1 MEQSSSGRGAARR
14 LVGIG
19 CLLGLLGA
27 VGLLG
32 WAVLRAARPSA
43 SADVMPTMTP
53 VAARPTAAPLPT
65 VTAAFPP
72 VPATV
77 DGQPPPARA
86 VLDYARLFT
95 TTLPALDYLA
105 AAHELGGA
113 PVARPVATA
122 PTYRVGDRQTFQTA
136 DGPREAELIYF
147 DELAA
152 YWVESGLAFDRA
164 ALVAA
169 AGRLRDRYYP
179 LLSATFG
186 QEARPGIDGDPRF
199 HVLHVLGPPDAFEL
213 GYFSDEDAYPR
224 ALFVDSNEREMVYL
238 NMSQL
243 AVGET
248 LYDGTLVHEIQH
260 LIQWNLDANEATW
273 LNEGLSQ
280 VAETLAGLDTVAP
293 DAYLEQPYVRLDG
306 WSETE
311 PDVFAHYA
319 GSYLYALYL
328 WEQTGDAALRELAR
342 HPANGLAA
350 VRAVLAG
357 YRPDLTLEQFSGDWA
372 AALYLDGASTDP
384 RYTIA
389 HADALG
395 PPFLSNRARQLPFE
409 TTAALDPFAIDYIDL
424 DLSGPV
430 VIAFAGDAT
439 AALIDAPPPIGDTFW
454 FAPPA
459 NSSRAQLMAAVDL
472 SGLSAARLDF
482 AVWHDL
488 EVGYDFAYLSAS
500 TDEGQTWAV
509 LSPARPTAGTYG
521 AAWGGASGGWQR
533 ESVRLDAYVGQPVL
547 LRFDV
552 VTDVEGLGQG
562 FALSELSVAG
572 AVVQPV
578 WQPDGFVATGRL
590 LPQRWEVRLIR
601 EGRTPEVIPVALDAS
616 NRGQLA
622 VDLGP
627 EGGALVIMPV
637 TSFAAS
643 TADYWLRV
651 TR

>member
-1 MEQSSSGRGAARR
+1 MRR
-14 LVGIG
+14 WAGIG
-19 CLLGLLGA
+19 CLLVLIGAIGLA
-27 VGLLG
+27 G
-32 WAVLRAARPSA
+32 WAALRVVRPA
-43 SADVMPTMTP
+43 VPADVTLTP
-53 VAARPTAAPLPT
+53 PPTAAQPTLAPLPT
-65 VTAAFPP
+65 VTAALPS

-77 DGQPPPARA
+77 DSRPPPARA
-86 VLDYARLFT
+86 ALDDARLFT
-95 TTLPALDYLA
+95 TTVPALDYLA
-105 AAHELGGA
+105 AAQELGGA
-113 PVARPVATA
+113 LFARPTA
-122 PTYRVGDRQTFQTA
+122 AAPAYAVGDRQTFQTA
-136 DGPREAELIYF
+136 DGPREAELVYL
-147 DELAA
+147 DEVAA
-152 YWVESGLAFDRA
+152 YWVESGLTLDLA
-164 ALVAA
+164 ALAAA
-169 AGRLRDRYYP
+169 AGRLRERYYP

-186 QEARPGIDGDPRF
+186 QEARPGIDGDPHF
-199 HVLHVLGPPDAFEL
+199 HVLHLLGPPDAFEL
-213 GYFSDEDAYPR
+213 GYFSDEDEYPR

-243 AVGET
+243 KVGEP

-260 LIQWNLDANEATW
+260 LIQWNLDANEDIW

-280 VAETLAGLDTVAP
+280 AAETLAGLDTVAP

-306 WSETE
+306 WSDEE

-319 GSYLYALYL
+319 GSYLYVLYL
-328 WEQTGDAALRELAR
+328 WQQAGDAALRELAR

-372 AALYLDGASTDP
+372 AALYLDGLSADP
-384 RYTIA
+384 RYTLA
-389 HADALG
+389 HADDLG
-395 PPFLSNRARQLPFE
+395 PPFLSNRARRLPFE
-409 TTAALDPFAIDYIDL
+409 TTAALDQYAIDIIDL

-439 AALIDAPPPIGDTFW
+439 AALIDSPPPAGDAFW

-459 NSSRAQLMAAVDL
+459 NSSRAQLTAAVDL
-472 SGLSAARLDF
+472 TGLSAPALDF

-488 EVGYDFAYLSAS
+488 EVGYDFAYLSVS
-500 TDEGQTWAV
+500 TDDGQTWER

-521 AAWGGASGGWQR
+521 AAWGGAGGWQR
-533 ESVRLDAYVGQPVL
+533 ESVRLEAYAGRPVR

-562 FALSELSVAG
+562 FALSGLTVTG
-572 AVVQPV
+572 AAVQPQ
-578 WQPDGFVATGRL
+578 WQPNGFVETGRL

-601 EGRTPEVIPVALDAS
+601 QGQTPEVLPLALDAS

-637 TSFAAS
+637 TPFAA
-643 TADYWLRV
+643 TAADYWLRV
-651 TR
+651 SR

>member
-1 MEQSSSGRGAARR
+1 M
-14 LVGIG
+14 
-19 CLLGLLGA
+19 LLGA
-27 VGLLG
+27 AGLLG
-32 WAVLRAARPSA
+32 WAALRVARPVALVVTPTPTPAATLSA
-43 SADVMPTMTP
+43 T
-53 VAARPTAAPLPT
+53 APLAT

-72 VPATV
+72 VPPTV

-86 VLDYARLFT
+86 VLDYAHLFT
-95 TTLPALDYLA
+95 TAVPVLDYLA
-105 AAHELGGA
+105 AAQELGGA
-113 PVARPVATA
+113 PLAQPAAGA
-122 PTYRVGDRQTFQTA
+122 PTYAVGDRATFQTA
-136 DGPREAELIYF
+136 DGPREAELLYL

-152 YWVESGLAFDRA
+152 YWAESGLSLDPA
-164 ALVAA
+164 ALAAA
-169 AGRLRDRYYP
+169 AGRLRERYYP

-186 QEARPGIDGDPRF
+186 HEARPGIDGDPRF

-213 GYFSDEDAYPR
+213 GYFSDEDEYPR
-224 ALFVDSNEREMVYL
+224 ALFAASNEREMVYL

-243 AVGET
+243 TVGEP
-248 LYDGTLVHEIQH
+248 LYDGTLVHEVQH
-260 LIQWNLDANEATW
+260 LIQWNLDANEDTW

-306 WSETE
+306 WSDAE

-319 GSYLYALYL
+319 GSYLYTLYL
-328 WEQTGDAALRELAR
+328 WEQAGDAALRELAR

-357 YRPDLTLEQFSGDWA
+357 YRPNLTLEQFSGDWA
-372 AALYLDGASTDP
+372 AALYLDGLSADP
-384 RYTIA
+384 RYNLT
-389 HADALG
+389 HAADLG

-409 TTAALDPFAIDYIDL
+409 TTAALDPLAVDYIDL

-439 AALIDAPPPIGDTFW
+439 ATLIDAPPPSGDAFW

-459 NSSRAQLMAAVDL
+459 NSSRAQLTAAVDL
-472 SGLSAARLDF
+472 TGLDAPRLDF

-488 EVGYDFAYLSAS
+488 EVGYDFAYLSISA
-500 TDEGQTWAV
+500 DGGQTWTL
-509 LSPARPTAGTYG
+509 LSPARPTAGSYG
-521 AAWGGASGGWQR
+521 AAWGGAGGGWQR
-533 ESVRLDAYVGQPVL
+533 ESVGLDAYAGRPVL

-552 VTDVEGLGQG
+552 VTDVAGLGQG
-562 FALSELSVAG
+562 FALSELTVAG

-578 WQPDGFVATGRL
+578 WQPDGFVSTGRL

-601 EGRTPEVIPVALDAS
+601 EGQTPEVIPLALDAS

-627 EGGALVIMPV
+627 EGGALVVMPV
-637 TSFAAS
+637 TPFAA
-643 TADYWLRV
+643 TPADYWLRI

>member
-1 MEQSSSGRGAARR
+1 MNLFSSGEGAARR
-14 LVGIG
+14 LAGIG
-19 CLLGLLGA
+19 CLVVLLGA
-27 VGLLG
+27 AAWLG
-32 WAVLRAARPSA
+32 WVALRAMRPAA
-43 SADVMPTMTP
+43 SADVIPTSTP
-53 VAARPTAAPLPT
+53 VATGITAAPLPT

-86 VLDYARLFT
+86 ALDYARLFT

-122 PTYRVGDRQTFQTA
+122 PTYRVGDRQTFQTT

-199 HVLHVLGPPDAFEL
+199 HVLHVLGPPDAVEL

-243 AVGET
+243 AVGEP

-260 LIQWNLDANEATW
+260 LIQWNLDANEDTW

-306 WSETE
+306 WSDAE

-328 WEQTGDAALRELAR
+328 WEQAGDAALRELAR
-342 HPANGLAA
+342 HPANGLAS

-372 AALYLDGASTDP
+372 AALYLDGVSADP

-409 TTAALDPFAIDYIDL
+409 TTAALDSFAIDYIDL

-439 AALIDAPPPIGDTFW
+439 AALIDAPPPTGDTFW

-459 NSSRAQLMAAVDL
+459 NSSRAQLTAAVDL

-500 TDEGQTWAV
+500 TDGGQTWAV
-509 LSPARPTAGTYG
+509 LSPARPTAGVYG

-533 ESVRLDAYVGQPVL
+533 ESVRLDAYAGQSVL

-552 VTDVEGLGQG
+552 VTDVEGLGRG
-562 FALSELSVAG
+562 FALSELTVAG
-572 AVVQPV
+572 AVVQPS

>member
-1 MEQSSSGRGAARR
+1 MNLFSSGEGAARR
-14 LVGIG
+14 LAGIG
-19 CLLGLLGA
+19 CLVVLLGA
-27 VGLLG
+27 AAWLG
-32 WAVLRAARPSA
+32 WVALRAMRPAA
-43 SADVMPTMTP
+43 SADVIPTSTP
-53 VAARPTAAPLPT
+53 VATGITAAPLPT

-86 VLDYARLFT
+86 ALDYARLFT

-164 ALVAA
+164 ALVSA

-186 QEARPGIDGDPRF
+186 QEARPGIDDDPRF
-199 HVLHVLGPPDAFEL
+199 HVLHVLGPPDAVEL

-243 AVGET
+243 AVGEP

-260 LIQWNLDANEATW
+260 LIQWNLDANEDTW

-306 WSETE
+306 WSDAE

-328 WEQTGDAALRELAR
+328 WEQAGDAALRELAR
-342 HPANGLAA
+342 HPANGLAS

-372 AALYLDGASTDP
+372 AALYLDGVSADP

-439 AALIDAPPPIGDTFW
+439 AALIDAPPPTGDTFW

-459 NSSRAQLMAAVDL
+459 NSSRAQLTAAVDL

-500 TDEGQTWAV
+500 TDGGQTWAV
-509 LSPARPTAGTYG
+509 LSPARPTAGTYS
-521 AAWGGASGGWQR
+521 AAWGGASGGWQS
-533 ESVRLDAYVGQPVL
+533 ESVRLDGYAGQSVL

-552 VTDVEGLGQG
+552 VTDVEGLGRG
-562 FALSELSVAG
+562 FALSELTVAG
-572 AVVQPV
+572 AVVQPG

-637 TSFAAS
+637 TSFAAT

-651 TR
+651 SR

>member
-1 MEQSSSGRGAARR
+1 MNRFSSGGGAARQWA
-14 LVGIG
+14 GIG
-19 CLLGLLGA
+19 CLLLLVGAIGLA
-27 VGLLG
+27 G
-32 WAVLRAARPSA
+32 WATLRVARPA
-43 SADVMPTMTP
+43 TLAAATPTLP
-53 VAARPTAAPLPT
+53 PTATQPPPGPRPT

-77 DGQPPPARA
+77 DGRPPPAQA
-86 VLDYARLFT
+86 ALDYARLFT
-95 TTLPALDYLA
+95 TTVPALDYLA
-105 AAHELGGA
+105 AAQELGGA
-113 PVARPVATA
+113 PPA
-122 PTYRVGDRQTFQTA
+122 PPAGGAPAYGVGDRVTFQTA
-136 DGPREAELIYF
+136 DGPREAELLYL

-152 YWVESGLAFDRA
+152 YWAESGLALDQA
-164 ALVAA
+164 ALAAA
-169 AGRLRDRYYP
+169 AGRLRERYYP

-213 GYFSDEDAYPR
+213 GYFSDEDEYPR
-224 ALFVDSNEREMVYL
+224 TLFAASNEREMVYL

-243 AVGET
+243 TVGEP
-248 LYDGTLVHEIQH
+248 LYDGTLVHEVQH
-260 LIQWNLDANEATW
+260 LIQWNLDANEDTW

-306 WSETE
+306 WSDEE

-328 WEQTGDAALRELAR
+328 WEQAGDAALRELAR

-372 AALYLDGASTDP
+372 SALYLDGASDDP

-389 HADALG
+389 RAGDLG
-395 PPFLSNRARQLPFE
+395 LPFLSNRARQLPFE
-409 TTAALDPFAIDYIDL
+409 TTAALDPFAIDYVDL

-430 VIAFAGDAT
+430 IITFAGDAT
-439 AALIDAPPPIGDTFW
+439 AALIDAPPPTGDAFW

-459 NSSRAQLMAAVDL
+459 NSSRAQLTAAVDL
-472 SGLSAARLDF
+472 SELDAARLEF

-488 EVGYDFAYLSAS
+488 EVGYDFAYLSIS
-500 TDEGQTWAV
+500 VDGGQTWQR
-509 LSPARPTAGTYG
+509 LSPARPTAGSYG

-533 ESVRLDAYVGQPVL
+533 ESVGLAAYAGRPAL

-552 VTDVEGLGQG
+552 VTDVAGVGQG
-562 FALSELSVAG
+562 FALSELTVAG
-572 AVVQPV
+572 AAVQPV

-601 EGRTPEVIPVALDAS
+601 EGQMPEVTPLALDGS

-627 EGGALVIMPV
+627 QGGALVIMPV
-637 TSFAAS
+637 TPFAA
-643 TADYWLRV
+643 TPADYWLRV
-651 TR
+651 SR